1 MKLEKIDKS
10 IREKIEQE
18 AKRVYGVEEFFSEY
32 ELFMSG
38 EGKIRATTRET
49 KELAEYLRKVD
60 SVGVYVAKYRKWG
73 LTLSIEGSHM
83 LDGAI
88 RKNVIELTREEAKR
102 WMTGAPVELKPE
114 HKVDEKLVVARY
126 RGFYLGSG
134 VVGRDG
140 KIYPQIPKWRRI
152 PSE

>member
-1 MKLEKIDKS
+1 MK
-10 IREKIEQE
+10 REPLNRSMRTKIEQE
-18 AKRVYGVEEFFSEY
+18 AQRVYGISDFFSTY

-38 EGKIRATTRET
+38 EGRIRATTKET
-49 KELAEYLRKVD
+49 VELAEYLGRVD
-60 SVGVYVAKYRKWG
+60 SMGIYVAKYRKWG

-88 RKNVIELTREEAKR
+88 EKNVIELDKKEAKL
-102 WMTGAPVELKPE
+102 WMMGSPVELRYPHTVKG
-114 HKVDEKLVVARY
+114 KFVVAKY
-126 RGFYLGSG
+126 RGIYLGSG